1 MSGLETGHPAAA
13 GPSPAYDFS
22 VFDERNAVFLDSLLD
37 CFGCFS
43 SGLDHLNSSWSIA
56 RLREHFRRK
65 NRPQWNGKKAEFR
78 EWYVSIHRHLPQ
90 YTPRSS
96 GVSVTVQSA
105 ILRVWI
111 WTLETQVGASLV

>member
-1 MSGLETGHPAAA
+1 MSNFAEQNRPFAQLLSGLETGHPAAA

-22 VFDERNAVFLDSLLD
+22 VFDERNAVSLVSVLD

-65 NRPQWNGKKAEFR
+65 IGHSGTGRKPSFVSGKCPYIVTSHSTHR
-78 EWYVSIHRHLPQ
+78 VPPVSL
-90 YTPRSS
+90 
-96 GVSVTVQSA
+96 
-105 ILRVWI
+105 
-111 WTLETQVGASLV
+111 